1 MPESVTLEVGGRT
14 MVIETG
20 ELAKQANGSAL
31 VRYGDQNVVLCA
43 ATASNSPREGIDW
56 FPLTCDFEE
65 KMYAAGKI
73 PGGYIKREG
82 RPSEHG
88 TLSARQIDR
97 PIRPLFEEGFRNDVM
112 IVTTV
117 LSIDRELDADVLAV
131 CGAGAAL
138 AVSDIPFAKNVAAVR
153 VGRDEDGKYIINPTL
168 PQYESG
174 GMDIVIAG
182 TLDGV
187 MMVEGGGHEISE
199 EDLLG
204 AVEFGHAAVK
214 KIVTAINQLQNKIGK
229 KKRTYPLLTV
239 NEALDAWTR

>member
-1 MPESVTLEVGGRT
+1 MPESVSLEIGGRT
-14 MVIETG
+14 LTFETG
-20 ELAKQANGSAL
+20 ELAKQANGSVL
-31 VRYGDQNVVLCA
+31 VRYGDANVVLTA
-43 ATASNSPREGIDW
+43 VTASEQPRSGVDF
-56 FPLTCDFEE
+56 FPLTCEFEE

-82 RPSEHG
+82 RASEHG
-88 TLSARQIDR
+88 TLSARQMDR
-97 PIRPLFEEGFRNDVM
+97 PIRPLFEDGFRNDVM
-112 IVTTV
+112 IVATV

-153 VGRDEDGKYIINPTL
+153 VGRDENGKYIINPTL
-168 PQYESG
+168 PQYETG

-214 KIVTAINQLQNKIGK
+214 KIVTAINQLQKKIGK
-229 KKRTYPLLTV
+229 KKRTYPLLAI